1 MEKDNEAVKQLFAVY
16 SLSDDKY
23 DAYANLT
30 VSSEHEFATL
40 ATALVQLVME
50 SEDFAKVWYAAATNL
65 EKIKGLFKEEQK
77 PIN

>member
-1 MEKDNEAVKQLFAVY
+1 MEKDNEAIKQLFAVY
-16 SLSDDKY
+16 SLSDDEY

-30 VSSEHEFATL
+30 VHTEHEFATL

-50 SEDFAKVWYAAATNL
+50 SEEFAKVWYAAAINL